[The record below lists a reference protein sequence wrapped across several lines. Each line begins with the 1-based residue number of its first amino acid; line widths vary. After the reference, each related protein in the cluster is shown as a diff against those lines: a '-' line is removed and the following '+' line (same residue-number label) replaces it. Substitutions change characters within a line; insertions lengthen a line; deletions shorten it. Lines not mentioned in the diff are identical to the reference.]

1 MSIEQILPFKK
12 RLAGSALPALHQQN
26 GMVGEKVTF
35 AFIEA
40 LSGALLRSDACK
52 AFPELVALGFWLRPA
67 NIQKVFKTLA
77 DGVHKPVGLV
87 VHYTPANV
95 DTMFVYSWVCALLM
109 GNRNIV
115 RLSRRQSDIQQV
127 LLKVM
132 GAVLSLPDYADVAN
146 ANQFVRFERDH
157 RDGAVISKQADA
169 RVLWGG
175 DESVTAIRALPC
187 KPRCRDISFAD
198 RYSAS
203 YIDFHH
209 IDDLSKTA
217 GLLWRECE
225 PFEQQ
230 ACSSPRI
237 LFWRGTDTHWTSF
250 VNALAE
256 QAKAAT
262 PSITRKNEQLIYN
275 QWCQSDELL
284 YCNEQ
289 VGALN
294 LVHVKQRHSALI
306 DRHSGQYTL
315 CCVRVDSVE
324 ALLNYD
330 DARWQ
335 TLSYAGVSKDSL
347 FKVFHNAPIEGIDR
361 IVPLGNALTFSAQW
375 DGYEL
380 LSQLA
385 RRVVFA

>member
-12 RLAGSALPALHQQN
+12 RLAASALPALHQQN
-26 GMVGEKVTF
+26 AVVGEKVTL

-40 LSGALLRSDACK
+40 LSGALLRSDTCK
-52 AFPELVALGFWLRPA
+52 AFPDLVALGFWLRRA
-67 NIQKVFKTLA
+67 NIQKILNTLA
-77 DGVHKPVGLV
+77 DGVYKPVGLV

-115 RLSRRQSDIQQV
+115 RLSSRQSDVQQV

-132 GAVLSLPDYADVAN
+132 EAVLSLPDYADVAN
-146 ANQFVRFERDH
+146 TNQFVRFERDH
-157 RDGAVISKQADA
+157 QDGAVISKQADA

-175 DESVTAIRALPC
+175 DDSVTAIRALAC

-209 IDDLSKTA
+209 IDDNDNTA

-237 LFWRGTDTHWTSF
+237 LFWRGDDAHWTSF
-250 VNALAE
+250 VNALAK
-256 QAKAAT
+256 QAKAVT

-275 QWCQSDELL
+275 QWCQSDDLL
-284 YCNEQ
+284 YSNEQ
-289 VGALN
+289 VGVLN
-294 LVHVKQRHSALI
+294 LVHVKHEHSALI
-306 DRHSGQYTL
+306 ERHSGQYTL
-315 CCVRVDSVE
+315 CCVRVDGVE

-347 FKVFHNAPIEGIDR
+347 FKVFHNAPIKGIDR

-385 RRVVFA
+385 RRVVFE